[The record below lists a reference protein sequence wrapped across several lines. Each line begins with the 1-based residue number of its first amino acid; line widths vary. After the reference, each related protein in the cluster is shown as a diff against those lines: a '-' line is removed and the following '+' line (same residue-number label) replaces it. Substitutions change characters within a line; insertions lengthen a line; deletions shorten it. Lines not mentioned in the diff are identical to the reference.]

1 MTGTAALLAGLGVV
15 AIGFGILS
23 ALMALLS
30 PFTDP
35 LWIFGNLVV
44 GVALLGAAVFM
55 SLDSIRERARSG
67 GGRRAGK
74 YGTSA
79 IVGTVLGIVILGLLG
94 FLSTRYHT
102 RFDVSEAGVHT
113 LAPQTTELLEGLEED
128 VEITAFF
135 NESESPPIAGLLDR
149 YAFASERV
157 KLRYVDPNSEPG
169 LVDALGLTTEELAE
183 GVVRFSV
190 ASGESTSLSQFSEPD
205 ITNALVKLVKST
217 GKTVYFLTG
226 HNERGITPAPGE
238 QGDFASSPDS
248 FGRAADAL
256 VNETYAVEPLLLASL
271 SDVPADASAVVIAGP
286 TRPLI
291 DSELEALRRYVEGG
305 GGLFVALDPRAQTNL
320 YGLLEEWG
328 VLMGDDVVVDRALA
342 VFGQATTPIAQEYD
356 GTHPITEQ
364 LREPALFPMVRSIEL
379 AEATAARFSVL
390 AKTGE
395 ESWAERDLD
404 GWRASGRAE
413 YDELDV
419 MGPVGIAVAGSVR
432 AAGTPPAAHDVHG
445 ADDSGGEP
453 PAEGRLVVFGDSD
466 FATNETL
473 DALRNKDLFVN
484 SVNWL
489 AGDVSQIT
497 VRPNVS
503 RASSF
508 QMSQDEFRRIQYLSL
523 FVLPEA
529 IAVFGVLTWWLRRKA
544 PGAV

>member
-44 GVALLGAAVFM
+44 GVSLLGAAVFM
-55 SLDSIRERARSG
+55 SLDSLRERVRSG

-79 IVGTVLGIVILGLLG
+79 IVGALLGIVILGLLG

-113 LAPQTTELLEGLEED
+113 LAPQTTELLESLEED
-128 VEITAFF
+128 VQITAFF

-149 YAFASERV
+149 YASASERV

-169 LVDALGLTTEELAE
+169 LVDALGLTTEELAT
-183 GVVRFSV
+183 GVVRFTVS
-190 ASGESTSLSQFSEPD
+190 SGESTSLSEFSEPD

-217 GKTVYFLTG
+217 GKKVYFLVG
-226 HNERGITPAPGE
+226 HNERGITPLPGE
-238 QGDFASSPDS
+238 EGTFAAGPES

-256 VNETYAVEPLLLASL
+256 VNETYAVEPLLLASAE
-271 SDVPADASAVVIAGP
+271 DVPADASAVIVAGP
-286 TRPLI
+286 TRPLLEG
-291 DSELEALRRYVEGG
+291 ELAALRRYVEGG

-320 YGLLEEWG
+320 YALLEEWG

-356 GTHPITEQ
+356 GSHPITAP

-379 AEATAARFSVL
+379 VEATAVRFSVL

-395 ESWAERDLD
+395 ESWAERDLE
-404 GWRASGRAE
+404 GWRVSGRAE

-432 AAGTPPAAHDVHG
+432 AAGIPPAAHNVHG
-445 ADDSGGEP
+445 NDEADVAP
-453 PAEGRLVVFGDSD
+453 VAEGRLVVFGDSD
-466 FATNETL
+466 FASNETL

-489 AGDVSQIT
+489 AGDLSQIT

-523 FVLPEA
+523 FVLPET

-544 PGAV
+544 PGAA

>member
-44 GVALLGAAVFM
+44 GVSLLGAAVFM
-55 SLDSIRERARSG
+55 SLDSLRERVRSG

-79 IVGTVLGIVILGLLG
+79 IVGALLGIVILGLLG

-149 YAFASERV
+149 YVFASERV
-157 KLRYVDPNSEPG
+157 KVRYVDPNSEPG
-169 LVDALGLTTEELAE
+169 LVDALGLTTEELAA
-183 GVVRFSV
+183 GVVRFTV
-190 ASGESTSLSQFSEPD
+190 PSGESTSLSEFSEPD

-217 GKTVYFLTG
+217 GKKVYFLVG
-226 HNERGITPAPGE
+226 HNERGITPLPGE
-238 QGDFASSPDS
+238 EGTFAGGPES

-256 VNETYAVEPLLLASL
+256 VNETYAVEPLLLASME
-271 SDVPADASAVVIAGP
+271 DVPADASAVIVAGP
-286 TRPLI
+286 TRPLL
-291 DSELEALRRYVEGG
+291 DGELAALRRYVEGG
-305 GGLFVALDPRAQTNL
+305 GGLFVAIDPRAQTNL
-320 YGLLEEWG
+320 YALLEEWG

-356 GTHPITEQ
+356 GSHPITAP

-379 AEATAARFSVL
+379 VEATAARFSVL

-395 ESWAERDLD
+395 ESWAERDLE

-432 AAGTPPAAHDVHG
+432 AAGIPPAAHNVHG
-445 ADDSGGEP
+445 SDETDAEP
-453 PAEGRLVVFGDSD
+453 VAEGRLVVFGDSD
-466 FATNETL
+466 FASNETL

-489 AGDVSQIT
+489 AGDLSQIT

-529 IAVFGVLTWWLRRKA
+529 IAIFGVLTWWLRRKA
-544 PGAV
+544 PGAT